1 MQGAIHNMERKDK
14 IVRTLLNQAK
24 QRPVFKIP
32 VIVIITCIMWFY
44 YLTNGIR
51 RNKGRCCILLSAA
64 VLFFFCTSFSLRA
77 QGQMKAAAAV
87 DPLGEGIQ
95 KQIIQTDTKL
105 EQNDTTIVAN
115 IPLYASAPQIS
126 DYIETDGEPAD
137 EEDIDAFIKNTR
149 EQTERELEGGGQTEN
164 GQSNTEAGEVVI
176 YDEKGRQ
183 IEADFEEDW
192 KLILVNKQ
200 NPVPEDYEME
210 LVSVNGS
217 MQVDKRIAKP
227 LAEMLDAAQKDG
239 VSLMI
244 CSAYRSFDRQTILFE
259 IKIRRLMNS
268 GMTYLEAYAES
279 SYSVTVP
286 GTSEHELGL
295 ALDIVSP
302 SYTSLNEG
310 FQDTE
315 AGEWLRTHA
324 SEYGFI
330 LRYPKGKEYITGIT
344 YEPWHFRYVGEQ
356 AAQEIKK
363 SGLSLEEYLKQ
374 IGMK

>member
-1 MQGAIHNMERKDK
+1 MERKDK

-44 YLTNGIR
+44 YLANGIR

-77 QGQMKAAAAV
+77 QGQMKEAAAV
-87 DPLGEGIQ
+87 DPLGEEIQ

-149 EQTERELEGGGQTEN
+149 EQTEQELEGSGQTEA

-227 LAEMLDAAQKDG
+227 LAEMLDVAQKDG

-268 GMTYLEAYAES
+268 GMNYLEAYAES

-356 AAQEIKK
+356 AAQEITK

>member
-1 MQGAIHNMERKDK
+1 MERKEK
-14 IVRTLLNQAK
+14 VVRALLNQAK
-24 QRPVFKIP
+24 QHPILKIP
-32 VIVIITCIMWFY
+32 VIVLITCVMWFY
-44 YLTNGIR
+44 YLANGIG
-51 RNKGRCCILLSAA
+51 RNKGRCCMLAA
-64 VLFFFCTSFSLRA
+64 TAILFFFCSSFSLRA
-77 QGQMKAAAAV
+77 QGQMKGAAALQPSGGKV
-87 DPLGEGIQ
+87 E
-95 KQIIQTDTKL
+95 KQTVQVDTKL
-105 EQNDTTIVAN
+105 GQSGTALAADV
-115 IPLYASAPQIS
+115 PLYALGLQIS
-126 DYIETDGEPAD
+126 DYIEAGEEPAD
-137 EEDIDAFIKNTR
+137 EEDIEAFIKNTK
-149 EQTERELEGGGQTEN
+149 EQEESEPYEEQAETGQI
-164 GQSNTEAGEVVI
+164 NTKADEVVI
-176 YDEKGRQ
+176 YDENGRQ
-183 IEADFEEDW
+183 IEAGFEEDW

-227 LAEMLDAAQKDG
+227 LAKMLDAAKKDG

-244 CSAYRSFDRQTILFE
+244 CSAYRSFDRQTSLFE
-259 IKIRRLMNS
+259 TKIRRLMSS

-295 ALDIVSP
+295 ALDIVTP

-310 FQDTE
+310 FQNTE
-315 AGEWLRTHA
+315 AGKWLKAHA

-356 AAQEIKK
+356 AAEDITKN
-363 SGLSLEEYLKQ
+363 GLSLEEYLKQ